1 MEVCG
6 AAVIILHQSSLCNT
20 VTQHSGPTTSRNAHG
35 SRGFR
40 PQLPGTT
47 ALGCDEEDHHGGEH
61 GDSRAAHF
69 VVAGKQRVR
78 RDLGHGISFTGM
90 LPIKKKPHSF
100 QIASDYASMS

>member
-1 MEVCG
+1 MEVRG
-6 AAVIILHQSSLCNT
+6 AAVIIPHQT
-20 VTQHSGPTTSRNAHG
+20 VITLQHSDTALRTNNLQERSWFW
-35 SRGFR
+35 GFR

-78 RDLGHGISFTGM
+78 RDLGHGISFTGI
-90 LPIKKKPHSF
+90 LPIKKLTPFK
-100 QIASDYASMS
+100 